1 MTSHVSCRLPAA
13 LGEQLDLAAAEN
25 NAFRSELVRR
35 AIRYYVRENPD
46 DLDVFDQSQRREA
59 GVCPTNPE
67 ENGATSRA
75 ERATTSDQSSGNSPY
90 DPTEE
95 LF

>member
-1 MTSHVSCRLPAA
+1 MTSHVSCRLPKA
-13 LGEQLDLAAAEN
+13 LGEQLDSAAAEN

-46 DLDVFDQSQRREA
+46 GLDVLDQSQRRRA
-59 GVCPTNPE
+59 RSRSTNSE
-67 ENGATSRA
+67 ENSTTSRP
-75 ERATTSDQSSGNSPY
+75 ERTTATDQSGTGSPY

>member
-1 MTSHVSCRLPAA
+1 MTTHVSCRLPAA
-13 LGEQLDLAAAEN
+13 LGEQLDSAAAQN

-46 DLDVFDQSQRREA
+46 GLDILDQPL
-59 GVCPTNPE
+59 PTN
-67 ENGATSRA
+67 S
-75 ERATTSDQSSGNSPY
+75 ERSEASSLGNNETASDQSRANTPY

-95 LF
+95 VF

>member
-1 MTSHVSCRLPAA
+1 VTTHVSCRLPAA
-13 LGEQLDLAAAEN
+13 LGEQLDSAAAEN

-46 DLDVFDQSQRREA
+46 SLDIFDQARDS
-59 GVCPTNPE
+59 PT
-67 ENGATSRA
+67 ASRA
-75 ERATTSDQSSGNSPY
+75 TKQTDSDQSGGNDPY
-90 DPTEE
+90 DPVED